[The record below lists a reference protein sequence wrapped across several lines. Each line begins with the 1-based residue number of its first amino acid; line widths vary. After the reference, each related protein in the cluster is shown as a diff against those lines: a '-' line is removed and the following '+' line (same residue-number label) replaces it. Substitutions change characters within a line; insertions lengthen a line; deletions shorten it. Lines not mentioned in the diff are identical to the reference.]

1 MITTTPTLELQFS
14 YTQLLALA
22 MQLAKEDQYRLCR
35 DLTRNERSESLRA
48 LREAFRTDELDEE
61 TIRAEC
67 EAVRQE
73 MYEERLEANR

>member
-1 MITTTPTLELQFS
+1 MITTAPTLELQIS